1 MKKTEREVVKH
12 DKASRIERA
21 KGRTRGMFLVLLER
35 TSNGADRDHAGGD
48 AYLFKVVADEN
59 AALVS
64 DGDIKAWLEENEY
77 IGTVHPVRFARG
89 KESGRASFTRSV
101 QQEFSIEKG

>member
-1 MKKTEREVVKH
+1 MKKTERAVVDH
-12 DKASRIERA
+12 SKAARIERA
-21 KGRTRGMFLVLLER
+21 KGRTRGMMLCLL
-35 TSNGADRDHAGGD
+35 ADEDTGD
-48 AYLFKVVADEN
+48 GVRAWHLVADEN

-101 QQEFSIEKG
+101 QQEFSIAKG

>member
-1 MKKTEREVVKH
+1 MKKTERAVVDH
-12 DKASRIERA
+12 SKAARIERA
-21 KGRTRGMFLVLLER
+21 KGRTRGMMLCLLADGGGM
-35 TSNGADRDHAGGD
+35 TSDDD
-48 AYLFKVVADEN
+48 MWQIVADEN